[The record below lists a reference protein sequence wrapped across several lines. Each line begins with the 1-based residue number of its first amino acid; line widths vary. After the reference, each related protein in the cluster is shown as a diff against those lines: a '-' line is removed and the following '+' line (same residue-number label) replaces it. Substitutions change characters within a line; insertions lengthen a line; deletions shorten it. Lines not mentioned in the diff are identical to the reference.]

1 MAADQSINT
10 LANAA
15 PVAASLVPYAEGGV
29 TYGATMTQ
37 LVGAIPTGIIGMWSG
52 TVASIPAGW
61 ALCDGVAGRLD
72 LRNRF
77 VVGAGN
83 SYAVNDTGGSKDAIV
98 VSHTHTGTVASHVHT
113 GNVLK
118 TVYSAGGSR
127 YGQNSFPTNSWSN
140 VTGYTLGNTGAAAPD
155 TVTVTAAGS
164 SGTNANL
171 PPYYAVCYIQ
181 KL

>member
-1 MAADQSINT
+1 MGDRSINQ
-10 LANAA
+10 LVNAT
-15 PVAASLVPYAEGGV
+15 PVAASLVPYSESGT
-29 TYGATMTQ
+29 TYCATMEQ
-37 LVGAIPTGIIGMWSG
+37 LAGGTPVGIIGMWSG
-52 TVASIPAGW
+52 TVASIPTGW

-83 SYAVNDTGGSKDAIV
+83 SYAVNGTGGSKDAIV
-98 VSHTHTGTVASHVHT
+98 VSHTHTGTVASHVHP

-118 TVYSAGGSR
+118 TVYSANGSR
-127 YGQNSFPTNSWSN
+127 YGQNSFPANSWNN

-171 PPYYAVCYIQ
+171 PPYYALCYIV
-181 KL
+181 KV

>member
-1 MAADQSINT
+1 MADQSIDT

-37 LVGAIPTGIIGMWSG
+37 LVGGAPTGIIGIWSG
-52 TVASIPAGW
+52 TIASIPAGW
-61 ALCDGVAGRLD
+61 ALCDGQAGRQD

-77 VVGAGN
+77 VVGAGSSY
-83 SYAVNDTGGSKDAIV
+83 SYASTGGSKDAIV
-98 VSHTHTGTVASHVHT
+98 VSHTHTGSVASHAHT
-113 GNVLK
+113 GVL
-118 TVYSAGGSR
+118 TSVNSVGAGDLNST
-127 YGQNSFPTNSWSN
+127 NSFPAAPHPYP
-140 VTGYTLGNTGAAAPD
+140 TGYTLGNTGAAAPD